1 MDKNDILRSLRLP
14 VIVAPMFLVSGPE
27 LVIASSK
34 AGLIG
39 SFPGPN
45 AKTIEDLES
54 WMNTITSSLNGQLWA
69 FNMIAHNTYDR
80 FQDELDLIAKFKPV
94 VTVSTSGSSGTYLF
108 LFINKCNLFGCTK
121 VSLSTS

>member
-45 AKTIEDLES
+45 ARTIEDLES
-54 WMNTITSSLNGQLWA
+54 WMNTITSSLNSQLWA
-69 FNMIAHNTYDR
+69 FT
-80 FQDELDLIAKFKPV
+80 
-94 VTVSTSGSSGTYLF
+94 
-108 LFINKCNLFGCTK
+108 
-121 VSLSTS
+121 